1 MNIKSDSRKIEKGD
15 TFIALDG
22 VNHHGH
28 EYIEDAIKR
37 GAKRIICTEGNY
49 DVETIYVPNT
59 HEYLVEYLDA
69 TYQEEL
75 QDIKLIGV
83 TGTNGKTT
91 TCFLIYQA
99 LNQLSIQCAYV
110 GTIGFYINGKVKDLT
125 NTTPDVLELY
135 DMILQ
140 AKQAGCKYVVMEV
153 SSHALSYQRIG
164 KLKFHYAFFSNLTE
178 DHLDFHKTM
187 ENYALA
193 KQQLFRQLKKDG
205 KAIVNIDDDYKDYY
219 LLKENHN
226 ITFGKKESDYQICD
240 IHMNTI
246 GSVFTLI
253 HKNEKTIMKTSLI
266 GEYNIYNL
274 MITIIILKE
283 MGCSIEKIKEVVSNL
298 NAPVGRMETLIY
310 SDNRIIVD
318 YAHTP
323 DAMEKLIH
331 TVREVCDG
339 DIYAVFGCTGSR
351 EREKRPVMM
360 KIATSLC
367 KYVIVTIDDLHEEE
381 ANDIVHDMLEGNEN
395 QNYEV
400 ELNRKKAIEKGIHL
414 LKHHDILLIMGKG
427 HEDFIIV
434 KNQKIPFNDVQI
446 VKEMLKEKETLS

>member
-193 KQQLFRQLKKDG
+193 KQKLFYQLEEDHTCF
-205 KAIVNIDDDYKDYY
+205 INCDDSYASYF
-219 LLKENHN
+219 LLEQNHN
-226 ITFGKKESDYQICD
+226 LTYGTKNSNYKISNIQVDISNTTFQCNGYRYQMKLLGKYNVYNMVCVIALLSVMNFTNEQI
-240 IHMNTI
+240 
-246 GSVFTLI
+246 
-253 HKNEKTIMKTSLI
+253 KNVII
-266 GEYNIYNL
+266 NL
-274 MITIIILKE
+274 EPPK
-283 MGCSIEKIKEVVSNL
+283 
-298 NAPVGRMETLIY
+298 GRMEVL
-310 SDNRIIVD
+310 SFLRGKIVID

-323 DAMEKLIH
+323 DAVQQILL
-331 TVREVCDG
+331 TAREIPHQKIYTIVGCGG
-339 DIYAVFGCTGSR
+339 DR
-351 EREKRPVMM
+351 DPLKRPIMGE
-360 KIATSLC
+360 IATSLSDF
-367 KYVIVTIDDLHEEE
+367 VIFTSDNPRTEDPFHILKDITADLQK
-381 ANDIVHDMLEGNEN
+381 NNFIVIE
-395 QNYEV
+395 
-400 ELNRKKAIEKGIHL
+400 NRKDAINKGIQMM
-414 LKHHDILLIMGKG
+414 KKNDILLVLGKG
-427 HEDFIIV
+427 HENYQIIGNTKFDFDDKIV
-434 KNQKIPFNDVQI
+434 VETKIQEI
-446 VKEMLKEKETLS
+446 CKE

>member
-99 LNQLSIQCAYV
+99 LNQLSIPCAYV

-193 KQQLFRQLKKDG
+193 KQKLFYQLEEDHTCF
-205 KAIVNIDDDYKDYY
+205 INCDDSYASYF
-219 LLKENHN
+219 LLEQNHN
-226 ITFGKKESDYQICD
+226 LTYGTKNSNYKISNIQVDISNTTFQCNGYRYQMKLLGKYNVYNMVCVIALLSVMNFTNEQI
-240 IHMNTI
+240 
-246 GSVFTLI
+246 
-253 HKNEKTIMKTSLI
+253 KNVIK
-266 GEYNIYNL
+266 NL
-274 MITIIILKE
+274 EPPK
-283 MGCSIEKIKEVVSNL
+283 
-298 NAPVGRMETLIY
+298 GRMEVL
-310 SDNRIIVD
+310 SFLRGKIVID

-323 DAMEKLIH
+323 DAVQQILL
-331 TVREVCDG
+331 TAREIPHQKIYTIVGCGG
-339 DIYAVFGCTGSR
+339 DR
-351 EREKRPVMM
+351 DPLKRPIMGE
-360 KIATSLC
+360 IATSLSDF
-367 KYVIVTIDDLHEEE
+367 VIFTSDNPRTEDPFHILKDITADLQKNNFTVIE
-381 ANDIVHDMLEGNEN
+381 
-395 QNYEV
+395 
-400 ELNRKKAIEKGIHL
+400 NRKDAINKGIQMM
-414 LKHHDILLIMGKG
+414 KKNDILLVLGKG
-427 HEDFIIV
+427 HENYQIIKDEIIDFDDKIIA
-434 KNQKIPFNDVQI
+434 
-446 VKEMLKEKETLS
+446 KEIMDNIET

>member
-99 LNQLSIQCAYV
+99 LNQLSIPCAYV

-193 KQQLFRQLKKDG
+193 KQKLFYQLEEDHTCF
-205 KAIVNIDDDYKDYY
+205 INCDDSYASYF
-219 LLKENHN
+219 LLEQNHN
-226 ITFGKKESDYQICD
+226 LTYGTKNSNYKISNIQVDISNTTFQCNGYRYQMKLLGKYNVYNMVCVIALLSVMNFTNEQI
-240 IHMNTI
+240 
-246 GSVFTLI
+246 
-253 HKNEKTIMKTSLI
+253 KNVIK
-266 GEYNIYNL
+266 NL
-274 MITIIILKE
+274 EPPK
-283 MGCSIEKIKEVVSNL
+283 
-298 NAPVGRMETLIY
+298 GRMEVL
-310 SDNRIIVD
+310 SFLRGKIVID

-323 DAMEKLIH
+323 DAVQQILL
-331 TVREVCDG
+331 TAREIPHQKIYTIVGCGG
-339 DIYAVFGCTGSR
+339 DR
-351 EREKRPVMM
+351 DPLKRPIMGE
-360 KIATSLC
+360 IATSLSDF
-367 KYVIVTIDDLHEEE
+367 VIFTSDNPRTEDPFHILKDITADLQK
-381 ANDIVHDMLEGNEN
+381 NNFIVIE
-395 QNYEV
+395 
-400 ELNRKKAIEKGIHL
+400 NRKDAINKGIQMM
-414 LKHHDILLIMGKG
+414 KKNDILLVLGKG
-427 HEDFIIV
+427 HENYQIIGNTKFDFDDKIV
-434 KNQKIPFNDVQI
+434 VETKIQEI
-446 VKEMLKEKETLS
+446 CKE

>member
-99 LNQLSIQCAYV
+99 LNQLSIPCAYV

-193 KQQLFRQLKKDG
+193 KQKLFYQLEEDHTCF
-205 KAIVNIDDDYKDYY
+205 INCDDSYASYFF
-219 LLKENHN
+219 LEQNHN
-226 ITFGKKESDYQICD
+226 LTYGTKNSNYKISNIQVDISNTTFQCNGYRYQMKLLGKYNVYNMVCVIALLSVMNFTNEQI
-240 IHMNTI
+240 
-246 GSVFTLI
+246 
-253 HKNEKTIMKTSLI
+253 KNVIK
-266 GEYNIYNL
+266 NL
-274 MITIIILKE
+274 EPPK
-283 MGCSIEKIKEVVSNL
+283 
-298 NAPVGRMETLIY
+298 GRMEVL
-310 SDNRIIVD
+310 SFLRGKIVID

-323 DAMEKLIH
+323 DAVQQILL
-331 TVREVCDG
+331 TAREIPHQKIYTIVGCGG
-339 DIYAVFGCTGSR
+339 DR
-351 EREKRPVMM
+351 DPLKRPIMGE
-360 KIATSLC
+360 IATSLSDF
-367 KYVIVTIDDLHEEE
+367 VIFTSDNPRTEDPFHILKDITADLQKNNFTVIE
-381 ANDIVHDMLEGNEN
+381 
-395 QNYEV
+395 
-400 ELNRKKAIEKGIHL
+400 NRKDAINKGIQMM
-414 LKHHDILLIMGKG
+414 KKNDILLVLGKG
-427 HEDFIIV
+427 HENYQIIGNTKFDFDDKIV
-434 KNQKIPFNDVQI
+434 VETKIQEI
-446 VKEMLKEKETLS
+446 CKE

>member
-15 TFIALDG
+15 AFIALDG

-99 LNQLSIQCAYV
+99 LNQLSIPCAYV

-193 KQQLFRQLKKDG
+193 KQKLFYQLEEDHTCF
-205 KAIVNIDDDYKDYY
+205 INCDDSYASYF
-219 LLKENHN
+219 LLEQNHN
-226 ITFGKKESDYQICD
+226 LTYGTKNNNYKISNIQVDISNTTFQCNGYRYQMKLLGKYNVYNMVCVIALLSVMNFTNEQI
-240 IHMNTI
+240 
-246 GSVFTLI
+246 
-253 HKNEKTIMKTSLI
+253 KNVIK
-266 GEYNIYNL
+266 NL
-274 MITIIILKE
+274 EPPK
-283 MGCSIEKIKEVVSNL
+283 
-298 NAPVGRMETLIY
+298 GRMEVL
-310 SDNRIIVD
+310 SFLRGKIVID

-323 DAMEKLIH
+323 DAVQQILL
-331 TVREVCDG
+331 TAREIPHQKIYTIVGCGG
-339 DIYAVFGCTGSR
+339 DR
-351 EREKRPVMM
+351 DPLKRPIMGE
-360 KIATSLC
+360 IATSLSDF
-367 KYVIVTIDDLHEEE
+367 VIFTSDNPRTEDPFHILKDITADLQKNNFTVIE
-381 ANDIVHDMLEGNEN
+381 
-395 QNYEV
+395 
-400 ELNRKKAIEKGIHL
+400 NRKDAINKGIQMM
-414 LKHHDILLIMGKG
+414 KKNDILLVLGKG
-427 HEDFIIV
+427 HENYQIIGNTKFDFDDKIV
-434 KNQKIPFNDVQI
+434 VETKIQEI
-446 VKEMLKEKETLS
+446 CKE

>member
-99 LNQLSIQCAYV
+99 LNQLSIPCAYV

-193 KQQLFRQLKKDG
+193 KQKLFYQLEEDHTCF
-205 KAIVNIDDDYKDYY
+205 INCDDSYASYF
-219 LLKENHN
+219 LLEQNHN
-226 ITFGKKESDYQICD
+226 LTYGTGNSNYKISNIQVDISNTTFQCNGYRYQMKLLGKYNVYNMVCVIALLSVMNFTNEQIKD
-240 IHMNTI
+240 VI
-246 GSVFTLI
+246 
-253 HKNEKTIMKTSLI
+253 KNLEPPK
-266 GEYNIYNL
+266 
-274 MITIIILKE
+274 
-283 MGCSIEKIKEVVSNL
+283 
-298 NAPVGRMETLIY
+298 GRMEVL
-310 SDNRIIVD
+310 SFLRGKIVID

-323 DAMEKLIH
+323 DAVQQILL
-331 TVREVCDG
+331 TAREIPHQKIYTIVGCGG
-339 DIYAVFGCTGSR
+339 DR
-351 EREKRPVMM
+351 DPLKRPIMGE
-360 KIATSLC
+360 IATSLSDF
-367 KYVIVTIDDLHEEE
+367 VIFTSDNPRTEDPFHILKDITADLQKNNFTVIE
-381 ANDIVHDMLEGNEN
+381 
-395 QNYEV
+395 
-400 ELNRKKAIEKGIHL
+400 NRKDAINKGVQMM
-414 LKHHDILLIMGKG
+414 KKNDILLVLGKG
-427 HEDFIIV
+427 HENYQIIGNTKFDFDDKIV
-434 KNQKIPFNDVQI
+434 VETKIREI
-446 VKEMLKEKETLS
+446 CKE